1 VTGEAFVPGPPALS
15 LSSSSTDT
23 PVGRLTLVAGDAG
36 LTRVLW
42 PGEPSPAGVAPGPHP
57 VLAAAERQI
66 AEYFAGARAAFD
78 LPLALGGTA
87 FQRGAWLELL
97 SVPFATT
104 RTYGAQA
111 RRLGRPN
118 GARAVGAANA
128 RNPLPIV
135 LPCHRLVGA
144 GGALTGFAGG
154 LEVKRALLEHE
165 ARVQAGGAAA
175 SAGSA
180 RTRTSPAPRPRT

>member
-1 VTGEAFVPGPPALS
+1 VPGPPALS
-15 LSSSSTDT
+15 LSSISTDT

-42 PGEPSPAGVAPGPHP
+42 PGEPSPAGVAPGSHP

-87 FQRGAWLELL
+87 FQRSAWLDLQTVL
-97 SVPFATT
+97 FATT
-104 RTYGAQA
+104 RTYGDQA

-154 LEVKRALLEHE
+154 LEVKGALLEHE
-165 ARVQAGGAAA
+165 ARVQAGAAAA